1 MVKKRAG
8 ADRLSGKTPAPLAV
22 RYPESEFSRL
32 QRAKIV
38 EVDVAQSQHE
48 EVWGIGRV
56 TTLVPTEF
64 RVKFYAQSE
73 RIWSAQEAQD
83 EQKFVA
89 ACDGMVR
96 AYKAMSSWAQAEGL
110 QPVSQVRAIEAETHL
125 GVMAIV
131 KDEKDANQYLAIR
144 KDVIQVWTVSEI
156 AQLLNAGI
164 GQAMAELKEKL
175 PFRGAVVSV
184 KQESEQ
190 GTKEGVQKAG
200 GEAVGR
206 GGASGFEDLEND
218 LDVDA
223 PSEMPKMFH
232 MPDDVRKG

>member
-8 ADRLSGKTPAPLAV
+8 ADRLSGKIPAPLAV

-110 QPVSQVRAIEAETHL
+110 PDVVARLDGLARQGLAEPASDVLRDHSQT
-125 GVMAIV
+125 
-131 KDEKDANQYLAIR
+131 
-144 KDVIQVWTVSEI
+144 
-156 AQLLNAGI
+156 
-164 GQAMAELKEKL
+164 GQAL
-175 PFRGAVVSV
+175 
-184 KQESEQ
+184 
-190 GTKEGVQKAG
+190 
-200 GEAVGR
+200 
-206 GGASGFEDLEND
+206 
-218 LDVDA
+218 
-223 PSEMPKMFH
+223 
-232 MPDDVRKG
+232 

>member
-22 RYPESEFSRL
+22 KYPESEFSRL

-110 QPVSQVRAIEAETHL
+110 QPVSQVKAIEAETHL
-125 GVMAIV
+125 GVIAIV

-144 KDVIQVWTVSEI
+144 KDVKQVWTVSEI

-164 GQAMAELKEKL
+164 GQTMAELKANL

-190 GTKEGVQKAG
+190 GTKESVQKAS

-218 LDVDA
+218 LDVDKE
-223 PSEMPKMFH
+223 SEMPKMFH
-232 MPDDVRKG
+232 IPDDVRKG